1 MIYGL
6 ILAGG
11 KGTRLYPLSRSER
24 PKQFLKVINDKS
36 FLQNTVERV
45 TPLIDKDNI
54 YIVTNKEYQD
64 KVKLELE
71 NINSNNIFTEP
82 KNKETAIYN

>member
-11 KGTRLYPLSRSER
+11 KGTRLYPLSRSAR
-24 PKQFLKVINDKS
+24 PKQFLKVINNKS
-36 FLQNTVERV
+36 FLQNTVDRV
-45 TPLIDKDNI
+45 AQLIDKENI
-54 YIVTNKEYQD
+54 YIVTNKEYKD
-64 KVKLELE
+64 KVKAELD

-82 KNKETAIYN
+82 MNKETAL